1 MIFFPPQD
9 HKRYWDKSNGGL
21 FRFLLPKQYQIMD
34 FNPNDDQPITFRY
47 PPPSQEQ
54 PADLWMGAGTILFAE
69 LPSQDAFL
77 LSSLK
82 LKTISSL
89 KHLN

>member
-1 MIFFPPQD
+1 MVVYLDFYSLSSTKSWISTPMMINP
-9 HKRYWDKSNGGL
+9 S
-21 FRFLLPKQYQIMD
+21 LLDI
-34 FNPNDDQPITFRY
+34 